1 MSWRGQN
8 FEDAIIIR
16 EGLVKDHKLSH
27 IEIEK
32 HTIGVHQTLR
42 GPEILTPE
50 LPNVAN
56 KDLEHLDER
65 GIAKIGSYVNPGDV
79 LVSKLSP
86 KEQKALSSEEELLQA
101 IFGKVSEEMADT
113 SLRVP
118 HGSGGRVIDV
128 RIFTPETT
136 PELKAGRICEI
147 EVLIARLCPL
157 EVGDKL
163 AGRHGNK
170 GIVSIIVPDCDMP
183 YLPDGTPVDIV
194 LNPLG
199 VPAV

>member
-1 MSWRGQN
+1 M
-8 FEDAIIIR
+8 
-16 EGLVKDHKLSH
+16 
-27 IEIEK
+27 
-32 HTIGVHQTLR
+32 HQTLR
-42 GPEILTPE
+42 GPEILTAE

-86 KEQKALSSEEELLQA
+86 KEAKALSSEEELLQA
-101 IFGKVSEEMADT
+101 IFGKVAEEMGDT

-136 PELKAGRICEI
+136 PELKAGLTC
-147 EVLIARLCPL
+147 LTARRL
-157 EVGDKL
+157 
-163 AGRHGNK
+163 
-170 GIVSIIVPDCDMP
+170 
-183 YLPDGTPVDIV
+183 T
-194 LNPLG
+194 
-199 VPAV
+199 